1 MAKAFTPGL
10 TVSARA
16 RYRARRILPLEGEVR
31 VKPGDRVEADTVIA
45 QTFMEGDAFP
55 MKVAGMLGAQPKD
68 LPGLMLVKVGD
79 AVRVGQPVA
88 RSKGIFG
95 MMRTEAASTADGT
108 VESVSDSTGMVIVR
122 GPRQPIEVRA
132 FVAGTVV
139 EVLPREGAI
148 VENAVALVQGIF
160 GIGGEAHGPIAMACG
175 SHEEELDADD
185 IVPAMRG
192 AVVVGGARM
201 TAAAIARARE
211 VAAAAIVSGGIDDQD
226 LRDFL
231 GHDIGVA
238 VTGSERMGIT
248 LIVTEGFGSIAMAA
262 RTFALLASHAGRT
275 ASVNGAT
282 QIRAGVMRPEIVVPL
297 GSDAAAGA
305 GGGTGGAGAAG
316 ASGADAPGARAL
328 AAGGATAGVLEVGT
342 PVRVIRDPHFGVLGT
357 VAALPERPAVLD
369 SGSKA
374 RVLEVAVEGG
384 ARITVPRANV
394 ELIEG

>member
-16 RYRARRILPLEGEVR
+16 RYRARRALPLEGEVR
-31 VKPGDRVEADTVIA
+31 VKVGDRVEADTVVA

-79 AVRVGQPVA
+79 AVRVGQPLA

-132 FVAGTVV
+132 FVSGTVA

-185 IVPAMRG
+185 ILPAMRG

-211 VAAAAIVSGGIDDQD
+211 VGAAAIVSGGIDDQD

-262 RTFALLASHAGRT
+262 RTFGLLASHAGRT

-297 GSDAAAGA
+297 GSEAAAGA
-305 GGGTGGAGAAG
+305 GGGTGAAG
-316 ASGADAPGARAL
+316 AGAPGARAL

>member
-10 TVSARA
+10 TVTARA
-16 RYRARRILPLEGEVR
+16 SYRARRILPIAGEVT
-31 VKPGDRVEADTVIA
+31 VKAGDRVEAGTVVA
-45 QTFMEGDAFP
+45 QTFMDGDVFP
-55 MKVAGMLGAQPKD
+55 MKVASALGAQPKD
-68 LPGLMLVKVGD
+68 LPGLMLKQVGD
-79 AVRVGQPVA
+79 AVRKDEPIA

-95 MMRTEAASTADGT
+95 MMRTEARSTADG
-108 VESVSDSTGMVIVR
+108 VIESVGESTGMVMVR
-122 GPRQPIEVRA
+122 GPKVPIEVRA
-132 FVAGTVV
+132 YVAGTVV
-139 EVLPREGAI
+139 EVLPGEGAV
-148 VENAVALVQGIF
+148 VEAAAALVQGIF
-160 GIGGEAHGPIAMACG
+160 GIGGEVHGPVAMACAG
-175 SHEEELDADD
+175 PDEELDADD
-185 IVPAMRG
+185 VTPAMRG
-192 AVVVGGARM
+192 CVVVGGARM

-211 VAAAAIVSGGIDDQD
+211 VGAAAVVSGGIDDQD

-262 RTFALLASHAGRT
+262 RTFALLASHAGCT

-297 GSDAAAGA
+297 EA
-305 GGGTGGAGAAG
+305 GGVAGEGAVV
-316 ASGADAPGARAL
+316 
-328 AAGGATAGVLEVGT
+328 AGGATAGVLEVGT

-357 VAALPERPAVLD
+357 VAALPEQPAVLG

-374 RVLEVAVEGG
+374 RVLEVAVAGG
-384 ARITVPRANV
+384 ERITVPRANV

>member
-16 RYRARRILPLEGEVR
+16 RYRARRALPLEGEVR
-31 VKPGDRVEADTVIA
+31 VKVGDRVEADTVVA

-79 AVRVGQPVA
+79 AVRVGQPLA

-132 FVAGTVV
+132 FVAGTVA

-185 IVPAMRG
+185 ILPAMRG

-211 VAAAAIVSGGIDDQD
+211 VGAAAIVSGGIDDQD

-262 RTFALLASHAGRT
+262 RTFGLLASHAGRT

-297 GSDAAAGA
+297 GSEAAAGA
-305 GGGTGGAGAAG
+305 GGGTGGTG
-316 ASGADAPGARAL
+316 ASSADAPGARAL

>member
-16 RYRARRILPLEGEVR
+16 RYRARRALPLEGEVR
-31 VKPGDRVEADTVIA
+31 VKVGDRVEADTVVA

-79 AVRVGQPVA
+79 AVRVGQPLA

-132 FVAGTVV
+132 FVSGTVA

-185 IVPAMRG
+185 ILPAMRG

-211 VAAAAIVSGGIDDQD
+211 VGAAAIVSGGIDDQD

-262 RTFALLASHAGRT
+262 RTFGLLASHAGRT

-297 GSDAAAGA
+297 GSEAASGA
-305 GGGTGGAGAAG
+305 GGGTGGTG
-316 ASGADAPGARAL
+316 ASSTDAPGARAL

>member
-10 TVSARA
+10 TVTARA
-16 RYRARRILPLEGEVR
+16 TYRARRILPIAGEVT
-31 VKPGDRVEADTVIA
+31 VKAGDRVEAGTVVA
-45 QTFMEGDAFP
+45 QTFMDGDVFP
-55 MKVAGMLGAQPKD
+55 MKVASALGAQPKD
-68 LPGLMLVKVGD
+68 LPGLMLKQVGD
-79 AVRVGQPVA
+79 AVRKDEPIA

-95 MMRTEAASTADGT
+95 MMRTEARSTADG
-108 VESVSDSTGMVIVR
+108 VIEAIGESTGMVMVR
-122 GPRQPIEVRA
+122 GPRIPIEVRA
-132 FVAGTVV
+132 YVAGTVV
-139 EVLPREGAI
+139 EVLAGEGAV
-148 VENAVALVQGIF
+148 VEAPAALVQGIF
-160 GIGGEAHGPIAMACG
+160 GIGGEVHGPIAMACAAPG
-175 SHEEELDADD
+175 EELDADD
-185 IVPAMRG
+185 VTPAMRG
-192 AVVVGGARM
+192 CVVVGGARM

-211 VAAAAIVSGGIDDQD
+211 VGAAAVVAGGIDDQD

-248 LIVTEGFGSIAMAA
+248 LIVTEGFGAIAMAA

-297 GSDAAAGA
+297 EA
-305 GGGTGGAGAAG
+305 GGVAGEGAVV
-316 ASGADAPGARAL
+316 
-328 AAGGATAGVLEVGT
+328 AGGATAGVLEVGT

-357 VAALPERPAVLD
+357 VAALPEQPAVLG

-374 RVLEVAVEGG
+374 RVLEVAVAGG
-384 ARITVPRANV
+384 ERITVPRANV

>member
-1 MAKAFTPGL
+1 
-10 TVSARA
+10 
-16 RYRARRILPLEGEVR
+16 
-31 VKPGDRVEADTVIA
+31 
-45 QTFMEGDAFP
+45 
-55 MKVAGMLGAQPKD
+55 
-68 LPGLMLVKVGD
+68 
-79 AVRVGQPVA
+79 
-88 RSKGIFG
+88 
-95 MMRTEAASTADGT
+95 
-108 VESVSDSTGMVIVR
+108 
-122 GPRQPIEVRA
+122 
-132 FVAGTVV
+132 
-139 EVLPREGAI
+139 VLPREGAI

-185 IVPAMRG
+185 ILPAMRG

-211 VAAAAIVSGGIDDQD
+211 VGAAAIVSGGIDDQD

-262 RTFALLASHAGRT
+262 RTFGLLASHAGRT

-297 GSDAAAGA
+297 GSDA
-305 GGGTGGAGAAG
+305 GGGTGAAGAAG
-316 ASGADAPGARAL
+316 AGAPGARAL

>member
-1 MAKAFTPGL
+1 
-10 TVSARA
+10 
-16 RYRARRILPLEGEVR
+16 
-31 VKPGDRVEADTVIA
+31 
-45 QTFMEGDAFP
+45 
-55 MKVAGMLGAQPKD
+55 
-68 LPGLMLVKVGD
+68 
-79 AVRVGQPVA
+79 
-88 RSKGIFG
+88 
-95 MMRTEAASTADGT
+95 
-108 VESVSDSTGMVIVR
+108 
-122 GPRQPIEVRA
+122 
-132 FVAGTVV
+132 
-139 EVLPREGAI
+139 
-148 VENAVALVQGIF
+148 
-160 GIGGEAHGPIAMACG
+160 
-175 SHEEELDADD
+175 
-185 IVPAMRG
+185 
-192 AVVVGGARM
+192 M

-211 VAAAAIVSGGIDDQD
+211 VGAAAIVSGGIDDQD

-305 GGGTGGAGAAG
+305 GGGTGAAGAAG
-316 ASGADAPGARAL
+316 AGAPGARAL

>member
-16 RYRARRILPLEGEVR
+16 VYRARRALPLEGEVR
-31 VKPGDRVEADTVIA
+31 VKVGDRVEADTVVA

-79 AVRVGQPVA
+79 AVRVGQPLA

-132 FVAGTVV
+132 FVSGTVA

-185 IVPAMRG
+185 ILPAMRG

-211 VAAAAIVSGGIDDQD
+211 VGAAAIVSGGIDDQD

-305 GGGTGGAGAAG
+305 GGGTGAAGAAG
-316 ASGADAPGARAL
+316 AGAPGARAL

>member
-10 TVSARA
+10 TVTARA
-16 RYRARRILPLEGEVR
+16 TYRARRVLPIAGEVT
-31 VKPGDRVEADTVIA
+31 VKAGDRVDAGTVVA
-45 QTFMEGDAFP
+45 QTFMEGDVFP
-55 MKVAGMLGAQPKD
+55 MKVAGALGAQPKD
-68 LPGLMLVKVGD
+68 LPGLMLKKVGD
-79 AVRVGQPVA
+79 AVRKDEPIA

-95 MMRTEAASTADGT
+95 MMRTEARSTADG
-108 VESVSDSTGMVIVR
+108 VIESVGDSTGMVMVR
-122 GPRQPIEVRA
+122 GPKVPIEVRA
-132 FVAGTVV
+132 YVAGTVV
-139 EVLPREGAI
+139 EVLPGEGAV
-148 VENAVALVQGIF
+148 VEAAAALVQGIF
-160 GIGGEAHGPIAMACG
+160 GIGGEVHGPVAMACAG
-175 SHEEELDADD
+175 PDEELDADD
-185 IVPAMRG
+185 VTPAMRG
-192 AVVVGGARM
+192 CVVVGGARM

-211 VAAAAIVSGGIDDQD
+211 VGAAAVVSGGIDDQD

-297 GSDAAAGA
+297 DAAAA
-305 GGGTGGAGAAG
+305 GTGPAV
-316 ASGADAPGARAL
+316 

-357 VAALPERPAVLD
+357 VAALPEQPAVLG
-369 SGSKA
+369 SGSRA
-374 RVLEVAVEGG
+374 RVLEVAVAGG
-384 ARITVPRANV
+384 GRITVPRANV

>member
-16 RYRARRILPLEGEVR
+16 VYRARRILPIDGEVA
-31 VKPGDRVEADTVIA
+31 VKEGDRVSADTVVA
-45 QTFMEGDAFP
+45 QTFMEGDVFP
-55 MKVAGMLGAQPKD
+55 MKVASVLGAQPKD
-68 LPGLMLVKVGD
+68 LPGLMLRQVGE
-79 AVRVGQPVA
+79 AVRKDEPIA

-95 MMRTEAASTADGT
+95 MMRTEAKSSADG
-108 VESVSDSTGMVIVR
+108 VIESVSDSTGMVIVR
-122 GPRQPIEVRA
+122 GPRMPIEVRA
-132 FVAGTVV
+132 YVAGTVV
-139 EVLPREGAI
+139 EVLPGEGAV
-148 VENAVALVQGIF
+148 VENTVALVQGIF
-160 GIGGEAHGPIAMACG
+160 GIGGEVHGPIAMACAVAT
-175 SHEEELDADD
+175 EELEDDD
-185 IVPAMRG
+185 ITPAMRG
-192 AVVVGGARM
+192 CVVVGGARM
-201 TAAAIARARE
+201 TAAAIAKAKA
-211 VAAAAIVSGGIDDQD
+211 VGAAALVSGGIDDQD

-297 GSDAAAGA
+297 EAAGA
-305 GGGTGGAGAAG
+305 PGGGPAV
-316 ASGADAPGARAL
+316 
-328 AAGGATAGVLEVGT
+328 AAGGATAGVLEIGT
-342 PVRVIRDPHFGVLGT
+342 PVRIIRDPHFGVLGT
-357 VAALPERPAVLD
+357 VAALPEQPAVLG

-374 RVLEVAVEGG
+374 RVLEVAVAGG
-384 ARITVPRANV
+384 QRLTVPRANV

>member
-10 TVSARA
+10 TVTARA
-16 RYRARRILPLEGEVR
+16 TYRARRVLPIEGEVT
-31 VKPGDRVEADTVIA
+31 VKAGDRVDAGTVVA
-45 QTFMEGDAFP
+45 QTFMEGDVFP
-55 MKVAGMLGAQPKD
+55 MKVAGALGAQPKD
-68 LPGLMLVKVGD
+68 LPGLMLKKVGD
-79 AVRVGQPVA
+79 AVRKDEPIA

-95 MMRTEAASTADGT
+95 MMRTEARSTADG
-108 VESVSDSTGMVIVR
+108 VIESVGDSTGMVMVR
-122 GPRQPIEVRA
+122 GPKVPIEVRA
-132 FVAGTVV
+132 YVAGTVV
-139 EVLPREGAI
+139 EVLPGEGAV
-148 VENAVALVQGIF
+148 VEAAAALVQGIF
-160 GIGGEAHGPIAMACG
+160 GIGGEVHGPVAMACAAPD
-175 SHEEELDADD
+175 EELDADD
-185 IVPAMRG
+185 VTPAMRG
-192 AVVVGGARM
+192 CVVVGGARM

-211 VAAAAIVSGGIDDQD
+211 VGAAAVVSGGIDDQD

-297 GSDAAAGA
+297 DAAAA
-305 GGGTGGAGAAG
+305 GTGPAV
-316 ASGADAPGARAL
+316 

-357 VAALPERPAVLD
+357 VAALPEQPAVLG

-374 RVLEVAVEGG
+374 RVLEVAVAGG
-384 ARITVPRANV
+384 GRITVPRANV

>member
-16 RYRARRILPLEGEVR
+16 RYRARRALPLEGEVR
-31 VKPGDRVEADTVIA
+31 VKVGDRVEADTVVA

-79 AVRVGQPVA
+79 AVRVGQPLA

-132 FVAGTVV
+132 FVSGTVA

-185 IVPAMRG
+185 ILPAMRG

-211 VAAAAIVSGGIDDQD
+211 VGAAAIVSGGIDDQD

-262 RTFALLASHAGRT
+262 RTFGLLASHAGRT

-297 GSDAAAGA
+297 GSEAAAGA
-305 GGGTGGAGAAG
+305 GGGTG
-316 ASGADAPGARAL
+316 ASSTDAPGARAL

>member
-10 TVSARA
+10 TVTARA
-16 RYRARRILPLEGEVR
+16 SYRARRILPIAGEVT
-31 VKPGDRVEADTVIA
+31 VKAGDRVEAGTVVA
-45 QTFMEGDAFP
+45 QTFMDGDVFP
-55 MKVAGMLGAQPKD
+55 MKVASALGAQPKD
-68 LPGLMLVKVGD
+68 LPGLMLKQVGD
-79 AVRVGQPVA
+79 AVRKDEPIA

-95 MMRTEAASTADGT
+95 MMRTEARSTADG
-108 VESVSDSTGMVIVR
+108 VIESVGESTGMVMVR
-122 GPRQPIEVRA
+122 GPKVPIEVRA
-132 FVAGTVV
+132 YVAGTVV
-139 EVLPREGAI
+139 EVLPGEGAV
-148 VENAVALVQGIF
+148 VEAAAALVQGIF
-160 GIGGEAHGPIAMACG
+160 GIGGEVHGPVAMACAG
-175 SHEEELDADD
+175 PDEELDADD
-185 IVPAMRG
+185 VTPAMRG
-192 AVVVGGARM
+192 CVVVGGARM

-211 VAAAAIVSGGIDDQD
+211 VGAAAVVSGGIDDQD

-297 GSDAAAGA
+297 EA
-305 GGGTGGAGAAG
+305 GGVAGEGAVV
-316 ASGADAPGARAL
+316 
-328 AAGGATAGVLEVGT
+328 AGGATAGVLEVGT

-357 VAALPERPAVLD
+357 VAALPEQPAVLG

-374 RVLEVAVEGG
+374 RVLEVAVAGG
-384 ARITVPRANV
+384 ERITVPRANV

>member
-16 RYRARRILPLEGEVR
+16 VYRARRALPLEGEVR
-31 VKPGDRVEADTVIA
+31 VKVGDRVEADTVVA

-132 FVAGTVV
+132 FVSGTVV

-211 VAAAAIVSGGIDDQD
+211 VGAAAIVSGGIDDQD

-305 GGGTGGAGAAG
+305 GGGTGAAGAAG
-316 ASGADAPGARAL
+316 AGAPGARAL

>member
-16 RYRARRILPLEGEVR
+16 RYRARRALPLEGEVR
-31 VKPGDRVEADTVIA
+31 VKVGDRVEADTVVA

-79 AVRVGQPVA
+79 AVRVGQPLA

-132 FVAGTVV
+132 FVAGTVA

-185 IVPAMRG
+185 ILPAMRG

-211 VAAAAIVSGGIDDQD
+211 VGAAAIVSGGIDDQD

-305 GGGTGGAGAAG
+305 GGGTGAAGAAG
-316 ASGADAPGARAL
+316 AGAPGARAL

-357 VAALPERPAVLD
+357 VAALPEQPAVLD